1 MQENPYFDDSLEPR
15 WHELTPDWLDQA
27 LSTGL
32 NEAASN
38 LDTIRQSE
46 PDTVSFASSF
56 LALEK
61 STDTLRRIWGYSDH
75 LNNVA
80 NSKELREVRKKWM
93 PTITEFYTRIYLD
106 PDIYRVLKQFSQSK
120 AAGKESLVRQRFIRE
135 TIADFEEAGAHLSR
149 SDKQKL
155 EEIEKELSTLTQTF
169 SDNTLDATNAYQ
181 KIVDD
186 PADLAGL
193 PESLIHVAR
202 ESAIKAGLGTADK
215 PRFLFTLHAPSL
227 IPALRYLDSDKIRE
241 ELFNA
246 GLSVGSVEPWDN
258 TGNLRKIL
266 ALRDQKAKLLGK
278 AHFPDLVIGR
288 RMAKDGKTALEF
300 VEDLFRRTQG
310 KFKEEN
316 EELQNFRA
324 SETGEA
330 VRPLYPWENAYW
342 SEKLRRSQYDFDE
355 EALRPYFSINNVLTG
370 MFRIC
375 ESLFSIKVI
384 ERTHDRPST
393 WDDDVRFFELHD
405 ATTNRHLGSFYTDWF
420 PRANKRSG
428 AWMADLRMGQRGSNE
443 IATPHLGFIAGNM
456 TQPIGD
462 TPALLTHDE
471 VTTVFHEFGHL
482 LHGLL
487 GDVEIRSL
495 NGTHVAWD
503 FVELP
508 SQILENWC
516 WERESLDLF
525 ARHWQTDQPI
535 PEKLYQ
541 KMKAARNFQAARF
554 QMRQLA
560 FGKLDLDMHLHP
572 ENYLYGDLDQTVEN
586 TLQGYFP
593 PSPVPYRSSLRQFGH
608 LFDNAT
614 GYAAGYYSYK
624 WAEVLEADAFSR
636 FRIEG
641 LLNRDT
647 GMDFRREILSK
658 GNSDEPAVL
667 YRNFMGRDPDPDQ
680 LLKQLGLL

>member
-15 WHELTPDWLDQA
+15 WQELKPRLLDEA
-27 LSTGL
+27 LVTSL
-32 NEAASN
+32 NDASAN
-38 LDTIRQSE
+38 LDAIRK
-46 PDTVSFASSF
+46 PDSDSMTFESSF

-61 STDTLRRIWGYSDH
+61 ATESLGLIWSYASH

-80 NSKELREVRKKWM
+80 NSKELRAVRKKWM
-93 PTITEFYTRIYLD
+93 PKITEFHTRIYLD
-106 PDIYRVLKQFSQSK
+106 PEIYRILHDF
-120 AAGKESLVRQRFIRE
+120 AASEAANKERPVRKRFMDE
-135 TIADFEEAGAHLSR
+135 TIADFEEAGAHLGSE
-149 SDKQKL
+149 DKQKL
-155 EEIEKELSTLTQTF
+155 EAIEKELSTLTQNF

-181 KIVDD
+181 LLIED
-186 PADLAGL
+186 ANELAGL
-193 PESLIHVAR
+193 PESQIAFAR
-202 ESAIKAGLGTADK
+202 ESALKAGLGSPEK
-215 PRFLFTLHAPSL
+215 PVYRFSLHAPSL
-227 IPALRYLDSDKIRE
+227 VPAMRYLDSDQRRK
-241 ELFNA
+241 ELFLA
-246 GLSVGSVEPWDN
+246 MLEVASKDPWDN
-258 TGNLRKIL
+258 TANLRKIIE
-266 ALRDQKAKLLGK
+266 LRQQKAKLLGK
-278 AHFPDLVIGR
+278 PHFPDLVIGR
-288 RMAKDGKTALEF
+288 RMAKSGQAALDF
-300 VEDLFRRTQG
+300 IEDLHRRTRD
-310 KFKEEN
+310 KFAEEN
-316 EELQNFRA
+316 RELENFRA
-324 SETGEA
+324 EQTGDKTRA
-330 VRPLYPWENAYW
+330 LYPWENAYW
-342 SEKLRRSQYDFDE
+342 SEKLRRNQYDFDE
-355 EALRPYFSINNVLTG
+355 EALRPYFPMDRVLSG
-370 MFRIC
+370 MFSIC
-375 ESLFSIKVI
+375 ETLFSIKVV
-384 ERTHDRPST
+384 ERIDNRPST
-393 WDDDVRFFELHD
+393 WDSEVRFFEIRD
-405 ATTNRHLGSFYTDWF
+405 ATTKRHLGSFYTDWF

-428 AWMADLRMGQRGSNE
+428 AWMADLRTGNRGRDE
-443 IATPHLGFIAGNM
+443 IATPHLGVVAGNM
-456 TQPIGD
+456 TQPIGN

-495 NGTHVAWD
+495 NGTHVSWD

-525 ARHWQTDQPI
+525 ARHWQSGDPI
-535 PEKLYQ
+535 PEDLYQ

-572 ENYLYGDLDQTVEN
+572 EKYLEGNLDQTIEK

-593 PSPVPYRSSLRQFGH
+593 PSPIPHCSTIRQFGH
-608 LFDNAT
+608 LFDSAT

-624 WAEVLEADAFSR
+624 WAEVLEADAFNR

-641 LLNRDT
+641 LLNPDT

-658 GNSDEPAVL
+658 GNSEDPAVL